1 MTGKGYV
8 LLMATCLMASIAC
21 SGCAVVHLS
30 THSQS
35 KLLKLKLGMS
45 QEEVRA
51 HMGKP
56 SSMGGWRE
64 NGTEVLVDRSRLY
77 PATDKWRAA
86 VLGPLSLGLT
96 WCIVLPQ
103 WGYTY
108 HFYYSDGC
116 LARWGYPA
124 PDEIKE
130 LRIR

>member
-1 MTGKGYV
+1 MTRKGHV
-8 LLMATCLMASIAC
+8 LLTAVYLVASIAC
-21 SGCAVVHLS
+21 SGCAVVHLT

-45 QEEVRA
+45 QEDVRA
-51 HMGKP
+51 YMGEP
-56 SSMGGWRE
+56 SSMGGWHE
-64 NGTEVLVDRSRLY
+64 DGTEILVDRYLLY

-86 VLGPLSLGLT
+86 VLGPVSLGLT

-103 WGYTY
+103 WGYRY
-108 HFYYSDGC
+108 DFYYSDGC
-116 LARWGYPA
+116 LEKWGYPA